1 MLLIAFTLALL
12 VIVAGMKLMAQAQKE
27 SLGNLYKY
35 VSWFVVVMGFLCLL
49 CVGMHCAM
57 RCHRNHCE
65 RMENRCEMHE
75 HSGCNEMMHCNH
87 GMMGGCMMHNGG
99 CNEMMEGGNCNMG
112 NGNCNH
118 MGGDCKEKME
128 SNCEMGDGGSCPMM
142 KDGKHCEEKDTV
154 IVKKEIKK

>member
-1 MLLIAFTLALL
+1 MLLIAFILALL
-12 VIVAGMKLMAQAQKE
+12 VIVAGMKLMAQAQRE

-49 CVGMHCAM
+49 GAGLHGII

-65 RMENRCEMHE
+65 RMEMRCEMSTHN
-75 HSGCNEMMHCNH
+75 GCNEMMHCNH
-87 GMMGGCMMHNGG
+87 GMMSSCMMHGGG
-99 CNEMMEGGNCNMG
+99 CNDMMESGCTRSDGNCT
-112 NGNCNH
+112 H
-118 MGGDCKEKME
+118 MNGDCKEKME
-128 SNCEMGDGGSCPMM
+128 SSCEMGDGGSCPMM